1 MPEEIILSINR
12 MQEALK
18 RIPRADAENVAA
30 EAAARAEA
38 VADYVERIGRE
49 AKTPQNY
56 WGGENGG

>member
-1 MPEEIILSINR
+1 MPEEIISSINR

-38 VADYVERIGRE
+38 VADYVERIGKGTERPG
-49 AKTPQNY
+49 A
-56 WGGENGG
+56 